1 MASYINPCVTNA
13 DPHVNMPESVSVVV
27 TTREDN
33 VVSPVTDKV
42 PPIVAFAAIATATPV
57 PVKELFPAKVGT
69 AFTKEVLAILFTGT
83 VRDPCTVNPPLADN
97 NPVVVKVPVSVAL
110 ETDRAP
116 RVVVP
121 VTAKVPPM
129 VALLVIATALVLVNE
144 LTPVKTLVPA
154 TVGTAETSEALTTL
168 AAGKVTAP
176 RTVNPPFADVRPVVV
191 KVPEFVVFAREVT
204 PVTARVPPMV
214 QLLVTATPTP
224 TLLKIFDPDKVGTG
238 DTNDAF
244 AMLPEGSEMAP
255 VTVNP
260 LDALIEEQTMAD
272 PEVKVPLDP
281 LVPLVPAAPV
291 EPVEP
296 IGPV

>member
-1 MASYINPCVTNA
+1 MTVVCVAVPMASYTKPWVTRA
-13 DPHVNMPESVSVVV
+13 DPHVSMPESVSEVV
-27 TTREDN
+27 TTREER
-33 VVSPVTDKV
+33 VVSPDTDNE

-97 NPVVVKVPVSVAL
+97 NPP
-110 ETDRAP
+110 T
-116 RVVVP
+116 
-121 VTAKVPPM
+121 
-129 VALLVIATALVLVNE
+129 VALLVIAIGLVLLKE
-144 LTPVKTLVPA
+144 LTPVNALVPD
-154 TVGTAETSEALTTL
+154 TVGTAETSDALATL
-168 AAGKVTAP
+168 AAGRVTAP
-176 RTVNPPFADVRPVVV
+176 RTVNPPDTS
-191 KVPEFVVFAREVT
+191 KE
-204 PVTARVPPMV
+204 PPMV
-214 QLLVTATPTP
+214 QLFVTAIPTP
-224 TLLKIFDPDKVGTG
+224 GLLKVFVPDKVGTG

-244 AMLPEGSEMAP
+244 AMLAEGSEMAP